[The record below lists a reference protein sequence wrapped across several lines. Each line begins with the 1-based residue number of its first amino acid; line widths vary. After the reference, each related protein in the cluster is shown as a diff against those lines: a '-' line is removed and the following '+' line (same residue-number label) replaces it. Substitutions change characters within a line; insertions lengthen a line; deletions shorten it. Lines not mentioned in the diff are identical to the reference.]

1 MKKIA
6 VCIISMLCL
15 GATFVA
21 AQTANKVTNTRILQA
36 AKDTTITY
44 AGVKIFVP
52 AGQTVVVGQTTGGNI
67 ILRGQNLQG
76 VQVGEGT
83 LSARG
88 PVLLT
93 VQPDTQV
100 IRVVQGN
107 NVQVKDGNGRVAEIS
122 AGAAVSAKDIRAD
135 VGSMLPATVVTV
147 AAQEE
152 VVAVPQQ
159 TAAKPVV
166 VAAEQVEEDDSF
178 ELPAFVAA
186 TSTSQAAAEQAVQNV
201 EDTLSP
207 SAPR

>member
-6 VCIISMLCL
+6 VCIIGMLCL

-21 AQTANKVTNTRILQA
+21 AQAANKITNTRILQA
-36 AKDTTITY
+36 TKDTTITY
-44 AGVKIFVP
+44 VGVKIFVP
-52 AGQTVVVGQTTGGNI
+52 AGQTVVVGQSGNGSI

-76 VQVGEGT
+76 VQVGQGT

-107 NVQVKDGNGRVAEIS
+107 NVQVTDGNGRTAEIS
-122 AGAAVSAKDIRAD
+122 AGAAVSAKDIRAE
-135 VGSMLPATVVTV
+135 VGSMLPTTVVTV
-147 AAQEE
+147 VAEEE
-152 VVAVPQQ
+152 VVTEPQK
-159 TAAKPVV
+159 TDSKPVEV
-166 VAAEQVEEDDSF
+166 EQEEGEF
-178 ELPAFVAA
+178 EVPAFVAA
-186 TSTSQAAAEQAVQNV
+186 TSASETSIEQSVQNV

>member
-166 VAAEQVEEDDSF
+166 VAEQVEEDDSF

>member
-6 VCIISMLCL
+6 VCIIGMLCL

-21 AQTANKVTNTRILQA
+21 AQAANKVTNTRILQA
-36 AKDTTITY
+36 TKDTTITY

-52 AGQTVVVGQTTGGNI
+52 AGQTVVVGQTTSGNI

-107 NVQVKDGNGRVAEIS
+107 NVQVTDGNGRVAEIS

-147 AAQEE
+147 VAQEE
-152 VVAVPQQ
+152 VVAAPQQ
-159 TAAKPVV
+159 AAKPVV
-166 VAAEQVEEDDSF
+166 VAEQVEEDDSF

-186 TSTSQAAAEQAVQNV
+186 TSSTSQAAAEQAVQNV

>member
-6 VCIISMLCL
+6 VCIIGMLCL

-21 AQTANKVTNTRILQA
+21 AQAANKITNTRILQA
-36 AKDTTITY
+36 TKDTTITY
-44 AGVKIFVP
+44 VGVKIFVP
-52 AGQTVVVGQTTGGNI
+52 AGQTVVVGQSGNGSI

-76 VQVGEGT
+76 VQVGQGT

-107 NVQVKDGNGRVAEIS
+107 NVQVTDGNGRTAEIS
-122 AGAAVSAKDIRAD
+122 AGAAVSAKDIRAE
-135 VGSMLPATVVTV
+135 VGSMLPTTVVTV
-147 AAQEE
+147 VAEEE
-152 VVAVPQQ
+152 VVTEPQK
-159 TAAKPVV
+159 TDSKPVEV
-166 VAAEQVEEDDSF
+166 EQEEREF
-178 ELPAFVAA
+178 EVPAFVAA
-186 TSTSQAAAEQAVQNV
+186 TSASETSIEQSVQNV

>member
-6 VCIISMLCL
+6 ICIIGMLCL

-44 AGVKIFVP
+44 AGVKMFVP
-52 AGQTVVVGQTTGGNI
+52 TGQTVVVGQTTGGNI

-107 NVQVKDGNGRVAEIS
+107 NVQVTDGNGRVAEIS

-147 AAQEE
+147 VAQEE

-159 TAAKPVV
+159 AAKPVV
-166 VAAEQVEEDDSF
+166 VAEQVEEDDSF

>member
-6 VCIISMLCL
+6 VCIIGMLCL
-15 GATFVA
+15 GATYVA
-21 AQTANKVTNTRILQA
+21 AQAANKVTNTRILQA
-36 AKDTTITY
+36 TKDTTITY

-52 AGQTVVVGQTTGGNI
+52 AGQTVVVGQSGNGSI

-76 VQVGEGT
+76 VQVGQGT

-107 NVQVKDGNGRVAEIS
+107 NVQVTDGNGRTAEIS

-147 AAQEE
+147 VAQEE

-159 TAAKPVV
+159 AAKPVV
-166 VAAEQVEEDDSF
+166 VAEQVEEDDSF

>member
-6 VCIISMLCL
+6 VCIIGMLCL

-21 AQTANKVTNTRILQA
+21 AQAANKITNTRILQA
-36 AKDTTITY
+36 TKDTTITY
-44 AGVKIFVP
+44 VGVKIFVP
-52 AGQTVVVGQTTGGNI
+52 AGQTVVVGQSGNGSI

-76 VQVGEGT
+76 VQVGQGT

-107 NVQVKDGNGRVAEIS
+107 NVQVTDGNGRTAEIS
-122 AGAAVSAKDIRAD
+122 AGAAVSAKDIRAE
-135 VGSMLPATVVTV
+135 VGSMLPTTVVTV
-147 AAQEE
+147 VAEEE
-152 VVAVPQQ
+152 VVTEPQK
-159 TAAKPVV
+159 TDSKPVEV
-166 VAAEQVEEDDSF
+166 EQEEGEF
-178 ELPAFVAA
+178 EVPAFVAA
-186 TSTSQAAAEQAVQNV
+186 TSASETSIEQSVQNV

-207 SAPR
+207 SSPR

>member
-6 VCIISMLCL
+6 VCIIGMLCL

-21 AQTANKVTNTRILQA
+21 AQAANKITNTRILQA
-36 AKDTTITY
+36 TKDTTITY
-44 AGVKIFVP
+44 VGVKIFVP
-52 AGQTVVVGQTTGGNI
+52 AGQTVVVGQSGNGSI

-76 VQVGEGT
+76 VQVGQGT

-107 NVQVKDGNGRVAEIS
+107 NVQVTDGNGRTAEIS
-122 AGAAVSAKDIRAD
+122 AGAAVSAKDIRAE
-135 VGSMLPATVVTV
+135 VGSMLPTTVVTV
-147 AAQEE
+147 VAEEE
-152 VVAVPQQ
+152 VVTEPQK
-159 TAAKPVV
+159 TDSKPVEV
-166 VAAEQVEEDDSF
+166 EQEEREF
-178 ELPAFVAA
+178 EVPAFVAA
-186 TSTSQAAAEQAVQNV
+186 TSASETSIEQSVQNV

-207 SAPR
+207 SSPR

>member
-6 VCIISMLCL
+6 VCIIGMLCL

-21 AQTANKVTNTRILQA
+21 AQAANKITNTRILQA
-36 AKDTTITY
+36 TKDTTITY

-52 AGQTVVVGQTTGGNI
+52 AGQTVVVGQSGNGSI

-76 VQVGEGT
+76 VQVGQGT

-107 NVQVKDGNGRVAEIS
+107 NVQVTDGNGRTAEIS
-122 AGAAVSAKDIRAD
+122 AGAAVSAKDIRAE
-135 VGSMLPATVVTV
+135 VGSMLPTTVVTV
-147 AAQEE
+147 VAEEE
-152 VVAVPQQ
+152 VVTEPQK
-159 TAAKPVV
+159 TDSKPVEV
-166 VAAEQVEEDDSF
+166 EQEEGEF
-178 ELPAFVAA
+178 EVPAFVAA
-186 TSTSQAAAEQAVQNV
+186 TSASETSIEQSVQNV

-207 SAPR
+207 SSPR